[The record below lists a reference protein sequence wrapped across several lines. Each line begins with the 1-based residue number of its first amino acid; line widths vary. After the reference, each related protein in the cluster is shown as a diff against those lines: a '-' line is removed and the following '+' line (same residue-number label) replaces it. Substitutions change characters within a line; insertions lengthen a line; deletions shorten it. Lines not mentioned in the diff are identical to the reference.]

1 MPKAKKSDTND
12 LQAQLAR
19 ALADYDNLVKR
30 QARERQETILRANR
44 AILEDL
50 LQVVDSLEKAE
61 QHLGDAGLK
70 MGMDNF
76 RNLLVRYGVSQ
87 IEAGQGQEFDS
98 NEHEAIDAIVG
109 EQQNTIAE
117 VLAKGY
123 KWNDGV
129 ILRPAKVI
137 VYKGEISGA

>member
-1 MPKAKKSDTND
+1 MPKAKKLDTEG
-12 LQAQLAR
+12 LQAQLVR

-76 RNLLVRYGVSQ
+76 RGLLVRYGVSEV
-87 IEAGQGQEFDS
+87 EARKGQEFDS
-98 NEHEAIDAIVG
+98 LQHEAIDAIEG
-109 EQQNTIAE
+109 EQPNTIAE
-117 VLAKGY
+117 VLTKGY

-137 VYKGEISGA
+137 VYKK